1 MRDIILLGV
10 GGYIGWYLAT
20 EEKEA
25 TLRTLKEV
33 KQKATN
39 LGIQLKEESEK
50 NEKLNKLLDGF
61 ELRKGFDGKR

>member
-39 LGIQLKEESEK
+39 LGIQLKEEAEK
-50 NEKLNKLLDGF
+50 KEIFIENHQKNQRLQVK
-61 ELRKGFDGKR
+61 